1 MMRRCIAGCTVHPSA
16 VFLCVVII
24 TGTVT
29 VSHSTEGM
37 LFSLLLSSLFF
48 QLVCPCLHACMHV
61 FVHPTVRSPLSCSQ
75 LENELHTHLAANA
88 RRDRL
93 PCADRSGDSPRADPT
108 RSCWSIERFQA
119 RREDRDEDW
128 EDPAEPIHG
137 SFPITMN
144 DLAPEPPDD
153 ATWYPDEPEWIWRD
167 LSWAQRYLVDVYA
180 VYGALVMGVGLLMK
194 LTWNLV
200 W

>member
-1 MMRRCIAGCTVHPSA
+1 MY
-16 VFLCVVII
+16 
-24 TGTVT
+24 
-29 VSHSTEGM
+29 
-37 LFSLLLSSLFF
+37 
-48 QLVCPCLHACMHV
+48 V
-61 FVHPTVRSPLSCSQ
+61 FVHPIFRLPVLCPQ
-75 LENELHTHLAANA
+75 LENELQTHLAANA

-93 PCADRSGDSPRADPT
+93 PCADRPGDSLRGDHT
-108 RSCWSIERFQA
+108 RSCWSIERFQE
-119 RREDRDEDW
+119 RGEDRDEDW
-128 EDPAEPIHG
+128 EDPAEPIGG

-144 DLAPEPPDD
+144 DLDPEPPDD
-153 ATWYPDEPEWIWRD
+153 ATWYPDEPEWILRD